1 MAIGLRERL
10 GKSRV
15 RTRELMQKFLLNR
28 HRAKEMA
35 AEERKLTKKKKP
47 TGDLF
52 DKCAK
57 FTLAHEV
64 EKLGYYPYFRILQS
78 GQSNEVIVNGKKM
91 VMLGSNNYLGLT
103 DDSRVKKAAIE
114 AVEKYGSGCAGSR
127 FLNGNLELHQELE
140 KKIAQFLHKEAALV
154 FSTGFQTNLGII
166 QSLVGRRDV
175 VVTDKLDHASI
186 VDGCRLSFGK
196 MEKFEHNSIEN
207 LEAVLKKCEG
217 AEGILI
223 VVDGIFSMEGDIAK
237 LPEIVELAKKYKAKI
252 LIDDAHAIGVL
263 GENGRGTGEHYHL
276 EDEVDLI
283 MGTFS
288 KSLAS
293 LGGFVAGSEKV
304 IHYIKHFARSLIFSA
319 SIPPANA
326 AAAIKALEILESEPW
341 RRKKLWENTNKMKE
355 GLGKQGYDTG
365 DSETPIIPVTTK
377 DNPQVIEKLRKLPGG
392 EYFTQLDFLPT
403 DLVGLAMWRGLH
415 DAGLFVNIIFPPAV
429 PPGRTLLRTSYTAT
443 HTEEQLDFALQ
454 CFEKVGKDLGVIS

>member
-1 MAIGLRERL
+1 MAIALRERL
-10 GKSRV
+10 GRGRK
-15 RTRELMQKFLLNR
+15 RTKEFMQKIITKRFNR
-28 HRAKEMA
+28 KTVEL
-35 AEERKLTKKKKP
+35 EKKIPEKKI

-52 DKCAK
+52 DKCQK
-57 FTLAHEV
+57 FTLAKEV
-64 EKLGYYPYFRILQS
+64 EKIGYYPYFRALQS
-78 GQSNEVIVNGKKM
+78 GQSNEVYVQGKRM

-103 DDSRVKKAAIE
+103 DDPRVKKAAIE

-140 KKIAQFLHKEAALV
+140 KKIARFLHKEAALV
-154 FSTGFQTNLGII
+154 FSTGFQTNLGIV
-166 QSLVGRRDV
+166 QALVGRKDF

-196 MEKFEHNSIEN
+196 MVKFEHNNMED
-207 LEAVLKKCEG
+207 LGKALKRCEG

-237 LPEIVELAKKYKAKI
+237 LPGIVDLARKYKARVM
-252 LIDDAHAIGVL
+252 IDDAHAIGVL
-263 GENGRGTGEHYHL
+263 GENGRGTAEHFHL
-276 EDEVDLI
+276 EDRIDLI

-293 LGGFVAGSEKV
+293 LGGFVAGEEKV
-304 IHYIKHFARSLIFSA
+304 VHYIKHFARSLIFSA

-326 AAAIKALEILESEPW
+326 AAALKALEIMESEPW
-341 RRKKLWENTNKMKE
+341 RRIKLWENTKKMKQ
-355 GLGKQGYDTG
+355 GLTCLGYDTG
-365 DSETPIIPVTTK
+365 DSETPIIPVVVK
-377 DNPQVIEKLRKLPGG
+377 DNPQIIEKLRRLPGG
-392 EYFTQLDFLPT
+392 EYFTQLDFLPS
-403 DLVGLAMWRGLH
+403 DIIGLAMWRGLH

-443 HTEEQLDFALQ
+443 HTTEQLDFALEV
-454 CFEKVGKDLGVIS
+454 FATVGKNLGAIP